1 REFNLSWAEHMQ
13 QDNKLVAGEW
23 WKAGDH
29 GTPLMSL
36 EKGLAEALELK
47 LGDRLTYD
55 IAGSRITFT
64 ITSLREVEWDTM
76 RANFFA
82 VVPPGVLEQF
92 SASYITS
99 FHLPLGGEELL
110 NQLIREFPNLTVI
123 DVAALMEQVRGIM
136 NKMSYAVEY
145 VFAFSLLAGMAVLYA
160 ALVATREERMC
171 EATLLRVLGASRQQV
186 SAALLAEFLCIGILA
201 AIVAIVAAN
210 TLAWYISTQL
220 LAITFQ
226 FNFFLGFAILLLS
239 AAAIPLAAWLGV
251 RSFLNVPP
259 RQLLQSI

>member
-1 REFNLSWAEHMQ
+1 
-13 QDNKLVAGEW
+13 
-23 WKAGDH
+23 
-29 GTPLMSL
+29 MSV
-36 EKGLAEALELK
+36 EKGLAETLGLK

-55 IAGSRITFT
+55 IAGSKLTFT
-64 ITSLREVEWDTM
+64 ISSLREVEWDTM

-82 VVPPGVLEQF
+82 VMPPGVLEQF

-99 FHLPLGGEELL
+99 FHLPLGREDLL

-136 NKMSYAVEY
+136 HKMSYAVEY
-145 VFAFSLLAGMAVLYA
+145 VFGFSLLAGIAVLYA
-160 ALVATREERMC
+160 ALVATREERIR
-171 EATLLRVLGASRQQV
+171 EATLLRVLGASRKQV
-186 SAALLAEFLCIGILA
+186 IAALLTEFLCIGVLA

-210 TLAWYISTQL
+210 ALAWYISTQL
-220 LAITFQ
+220 LAIAVQ
-226 FNFFLGFAILLLS
+226 FNFSLGVVILLAS
-239 AAAIPLAAWLGV
+239 AAAIPFAAWLGV